1 MIRTQ
6 VYLPKSQIHQLQKE
20 ARKKETT
27 VSELLRRFIAERFEP
42 SLKTTGE
49 RESLVKTAK
58 RIRAMKAEGPMDLA
72 QNMDEYLYGDV

>member
-6 VYLPKSQIHQLQKE
+6 VYLPKSQIHQLKKE

-27 VSELLRRFIAERFEP
+27 VSEVLRRFISERLES
-42 SLKTTGE
+42 SLKTRE
-49 RESLVKTAK
+49 RASLVQTAK

-72 QNMDEYLYGDV
+72 EKMDEYLYGAV